1 MRANRVYRLIVSRGG
16 REPAFLADR
25 DRRDRIELVSV
36 EDAELVLYWEL
47 PAREAARLTRELR
60 ADLAAMDADEFIALW
75 QDADRRG

>member
-25 DRRDRIELVSV
+25 GRRDRIEVVSL

-60 ADLAAMDADEFIALW
+60 ADLAAMNADEFIALW

>member
-16 REPAFLADR
+16 RGPAFLADR
-25 DRRDRIELVSV
+25 DRRDRIEVVSL
-36 EDAELVLYWEL
+36 EDSELVLYWEL

-75 QDADRRG
+75 QDADRRS